1 MRPGCLLII
10 FNILSYAFAD
20 DHLDGE
26 LLQPPEHKNQV
37 DKMIT
42 SEDIMETL
50 GKRASNYDD
59 CACLSDTTIPYM
71 LALISQQNQKIAR
84 LESMMSSWNSGSWND
99 GSSSWNGGY
108 SNDCNSGASYVQ
120 YGMLHAMCDQQ
131 SMDGRWTVV
140 QRRYDG
146 SVNFYRTYREYVRGF
161 GNKQEYWLG
170 LERMHELTKNG
181 QYELLIHMTD
191 RMGRK
196 VYAYYNYFMV
206 DSASRGYRMQL
217 GDYQGNAGDSLSPHA
232 NQPFSARDMDR
243 DKWMYNC
250 AQSYMG
256 GWWYVN
262 CHSSNLNGKYYRNG
276 MSDYGKG
283 INWKSY
289 FNDYYGS
296 FMKVEMK
303 VRRRR

>member
-1 MRPGCLLII
+1 
-10 FNILSYAFAD
+10 
-20 DHLDGE
+20 
-26 LLQPPEHKNQV
+26 
-37 DKMIT
+37 
-42 SEDIMETL
+42 METL
-50 GKRASNYDD
+50 GKRSNYDD

-71 LALISQQNQKIAR
+71 LALITQQNQKIAR
-84 LESMMSSWNSGSWND
+84 LESMMSSWNSG
-99 GSSSWNGGY
+99 GSWNGGGIGY
-108 SNDCNSGASYVQ
+108 SNDCNNGASYVQ

-131 SMDGRWTVV
+131 SMGGRWTVV

-170 LERMHELTKNG
+170 LERIHELTKNG

-196 VYAYYNYFMV
+196 VYAYYNFFMV
-206 DSASRGYRMQL
+206 DSSSRGYRMQL
-217 GDYQGNAGDSLSPHA
+217 GDYQG
-232 NQPFSARDMDR
+232 MDR
-243 DKWMYNC
+243 DNWMYNC